1 MKTLLGANF
10 SGYQAGRTGHP
21 AGQLFTCTAFF
32 SLFKKLHGV
41 MFALLG
47 RWSVECEGR
56 AADRDRPAP
65 GVPLPLSLCLPH
77 SQAAG
82 QPTQHTFKPT
92 LLIISVPEPPG
103 AGIFWPKTVWRS
115 GFSLDE
121 KEKI

>member
-1 MKTLLGANF
+1 
-10 SGYQAGRTGHP
+10 
-21 AGQLFTCTAFF
+21 
-32 SLFKKLHGV
+32 

-121 KEKI
+121 KEKIWTLFLSFYSNID